1 MGLLINCPNSASIN
15 DVPLNECYETL
26 GQVQKV
32 VFQRLYSGTTRN
44 AISAG
49 ATPITTLA
57 AWTPLLAA
65 ADSTKVVQSPYIQAP
80 ETEPGAAINY
90 GGGNETLGGIEITV
104 GTEPTAFT
112 GNILRST
119 QDTIKALKAYMGENL
134 GVYLID
140 EHGRIACIADDYDTP
155 TEYYPIPIR
164 NLFIGDKKL
173 GGLEGVDL
181 NEIMWKFFP
190 NWSDD
195 LQITV
200 PTDFNALTDLVT
212 P

>member
-1 MGLLINCPNSASIN
+1 MGLLINCPNAASIN
-15 DVPLNECYETL
+15 SVPLNECYESL

-32 VFQRLYSGTTRN
+32 VFQRLYDGTTRN
-44 AISAG
+44 SISASV
-49 ATPITTLA
+49 TPITTLA

-65 ADSTKVVQSPYIQAP
+65 VDGTKVVQSPYIQSP
-80 ETEPGAAINY
+80 ETEPGAAINF

-104 GTEPTAFT
+104 GAEPTAFT
-112 GNILRST
+112 GNVLRST
-119 QDTIKALKAYMGENL
+119 QDTIKALKGMMAENL
-134 GVYLID
+134 GVYIID
-140 EHGRIACIADDYDTP
+140 EHGRIACEADDYGTP

-173 GGLEGVDL
+173 GGYEGVDM
-181 NEIMWKFFP
+181 NAISWKFFP

-195 LQITV
+195 LKILV